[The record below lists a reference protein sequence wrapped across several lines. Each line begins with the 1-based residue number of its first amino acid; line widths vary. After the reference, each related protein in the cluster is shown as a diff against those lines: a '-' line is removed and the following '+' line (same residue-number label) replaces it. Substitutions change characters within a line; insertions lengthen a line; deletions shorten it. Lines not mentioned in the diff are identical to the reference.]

1 MSPSAPRIKSPQQ
14 LIAESGADLEGHGLK
29 RTMGLFQLVC
39 FGIGAIVGTGI
50 FVGLSDSVAEAGP
63 AVVVSFVL
71 AAITCVFTAF
81 SFAELGGAI
90 PVSGSSYS
98 FAYASLGER
107 VAFLV
112 GWCLLLEYGVSV
124 SAVAVG
130 WSQYLNELLDSLVG
144 LRLPDV
150 VSAGPGDGGVINLP
164 AVVVIALAAVLL
176 VRGVRESARA
186 TAAMAVLKIGILIVF
201 LAIGFTA
208 FEDGNLAPFAAHG
221 AAGITAGAS
230 LAFFSYIGFDAITT
244 AGEEVKNP
252 RRNIP
257 IAILVCLGV
266 VTVLYGAVALSAI
279 GALGADDVAGRPAAL
294 SLVVDQVTGS
304 TVGGGIIAFG
314 AVVAIASVVLAVMY
328 GQTRVLMSMS
338 RDGLVPRIFERVS
351 PKSATPVA
359 NTWIVAGVFAV
370 PAAFSTL
377 DVVVGLTTIG
387 TLAVMAVVNIA
398 VIALR
403 RRNPE
408 LSRSFRV
415 PLYPLS
421 PVLGV
426 GFCLYLIWGTGWTTW
441 IQFAVFL
448 AVGALVYTFYSRRNS
463 RLAPTGTPPTGT
475 PPTGTPAAGTPPT
488 GMPAAGTPATGTPAT
503 GTPAAGTPPTGMP
516 AACAPSA
523 GEVPAGEVPADTAR
537 TGAVRT

>member
-1 MSPSAPRIKSPQQ
+1 MSSRIKSPQQ

-39 FGIGAIVGTGI
+39 FGVGAIVGTGI

-63 AVVVSFVL
+63 AVVISFVL
-71 AAITCVFTAF
+71 AAITCIFTAF

-107 VAFLV
+107 TAFLV

-130 WSQYLNELLDSLVG
+130 WSQYLNELLDSLTG
-144 LRLPDV
+144 WQLPAAL
-150 VSAGPGDGGVINLP
+150 SAGPGDGGVVNLP
-164 AVVVIALAAVLL
+164 AVVVIVLAATLL

-186 TAAMAVLKIGILIVF
+186 TAAMAVLKIGILVVF
-201 LAIGFTA
+201 CVIGFSA
-208 FEDGNLAPFAAHG
+208 FEDGNLTPFTNG
-221 AAGITAGAS
+221 AGGITAGAS
-230 LAFFSYIGFDAITT
+230 VAFFSYIGFDAITT

-257 IAILVCLGV
+257 IAILICIGIATL
-266 VTVLYGAVALSAI
+266 LYCSVALAAI
-279 GALGADDVAGRPAAL
+279 GALGADAVAGRPAAL

-304 TVGGGIIAFG
+304 SVGGGVIAFG

-328 GQTRVLMSMS
+328 GQTRILMSMS

-351 PKSATPVA
+351 PRSATPVA
-359 NTWIVAGVFAV
+359 NTWIVAAVFAV
-370 PAAFSTL
+370 PAAFASL
-377 DVVVGLTTIG
+377 DVVVNLTTIG
-387 TLAVMAVVNIA
+387 TLAIMAAVNVAVMV
-398 VIALR
+398 LR
-403 RRNPE
+403 RREPA
-408 LSRSFRV
+408 LRRSFRV

-421 PVLGV
+421 PVLGI

-441 IQFAVFL
+441 VQFAVFL
-448 AVGALVYTFYSRRNS
+448 VVGALVYALYGRRHS
-463 RLAPTGTPPTGT
+463 RLGEAAPLRAPGG
-475 PPTGTPAAGTPPT
+475 GAGPE
-488 GMPAAGTPATGTPAT
+488 
-503 GTPAAGTPPTGMP
+503 
-516 AACAPSA
+516 S
-523 GEVPAGEVPADTAR
+523 R
-537 TGAVRT
+537 GA

>member
-1 MSPSAPRIKSPQQ
+1 MSPVFSPRTPLNPPRSSRARIKSPD
-14 LIAESGADLEGHGLK
+14 LLLAESGADLEGHGLR

-39 FGIGAIVGTGI
+39 FGVGAVVGTGI

-63 AVVVSFVL
+63 AVVISFVL
-71 AAITCVFTAF
+71 AAITCIFTAF

-98 FAYASLGER
+98 FAYATLGER

-130 WSQYLNELLDSLVG
+130 WSQYVNELLSSIFG
-144 LRLPDV
+144 WELPAAL
-150 VSAGPGDGGVINLP
+150 SSGPADGGVVNLP
-164 AVVVIALAAVLL
+164 AVVVIMMAATLL
-176 VRGVRESARA
+176 VRGIRESAGA
-186 TAAMAVLKIGILIVF
+186 TAAMAVLKLGILVAFCVI
-201 LAIGFTA
+201 AYTA
-208 FEDGNLAPFAAHG
+208 FEDGNLSPFAPQG
-221 AAGITAGAS
+221 VAGVTAGAS

-257 IAILVCLGV
+257 IAIMICIGLVTL
-266 VTVLYGAVALSAI
+266 LYCAVALGAI
-279 GALGADDVAGRPAAL
+279 GALGADAVSDKPAAL

-304 TVGGGIIAFG
+304 AVGGGIIAFG

-328 GQTRVLMSMS
+328 GQTRILLSMS
-338 RDGLVPRIFERVS
+338 RDGLIPRVFERVS
-351 PKSATPVA
+351 PRTHTPVA
-359 NTWIVAGVFAV
+359 NTWIVAVLFAI
-370 PAAFSTL
+370 PAAFSSL
-377 DVVVGLTTIG
+377 DVVVNLTTIG

-408 LSRSFRV
+408 LKRSFRV

-426 GFCLYLIWGTGWTTW
+426 AFCLYLMYGTGWATW
-441 IQFAVFL
+441 VQFVVFL
-448 AVGALVYTFYSRRNS
+448 AVGALVYAGYGRSRS
-463 RLAPTGTPPTGT
+463 RLVSPEGAPAVPTEG
-475 PPTGTPAAGTPPT
+475 
-488 GMPAAGTPATGTPAT
+488 
-503 GTPAAGTPPTGMP
+503 
-516 AACAPSA
+516 
-523 GEVPAGEVPADTAR
+523 
-537 TGAVRT
+537 